1 VSLDESVVTFKD
13 NDSWQLIRLITYVFN
28 VLKNRKNLT
37 AYSVYNVN
45 KLIIATTN
53 MIKSLVYIFL
63 LCASAQSFSANITIK
78 NASDEPL
85 ANAVVWLSTNGAA
98 EITAPEAPYAMSQQ
112 NREFIPRI
120 LVVPKNA
127 KVEFPNA
134 DSIMHHVYSFSKA
147 KTFELKLYKEQPKAP
162 IVFEQTGVVE
172 LGCNI
177 HDWMLG
183 YIVVVDSTVFA
194 ITDENGKANLKT
206 GAGEYTLSVWHSGF
220 SDISNVETKDVIVG
234 TQSLEYKV
242 KQEVAAQ
249 IDFATDEFD
258 DY

>member
-1 VSLDESVVTFKD
+1 
-13 NDSWQLIRLITYVFN
+13 
-28 VLKNRKNLT
+28 
-37 AYSVYNVN
+37 
-45 KLIIATTN
+45 
-53 MIKSLVYIFL
+53 MIKPLLSVLL
-63 LCASAQSFSANITIK
+63 LCMSTCAAATKITIK
-78 NASDEPL
+78 NANNQPL
-85 ANAVVWLSTNGAA
+85 ANAVVWLSGASIQA
-98 EITAPEAPYAMSQQ
+98 GNQASKTYAMSQQ
-112 NREFIPRI
+112 NREFTPRT
-120 LVVPKNA
+120 LVVPQNA

-162 IVFEQTGVVE
+162 ITFDQTGVVE

-194 ITDENGKANLKT
+194 ITDDNGMVNLT
-206 GAGEYTLSVWHSGF
+206 APNGQYSMSVWHSGF
-220 SDISNVETKDVIVG
+220 SDISNVETHSVNVSDSPIHY
-234 TQSLEYKV
+234 TV
-242 KQEVAAQ
+242 KQAIAEQ

>member
-1 VSLDESVVTFKD
+1 
-13 NDSWQLIRLITYVFN
+13 
-28 VLKNRKNLT
+28 
-37 AYSVYNVN
+37 
-45 KLIIATTN
+45 
-53 MIKSLVYIFL
+53 MIKVLVYVFL
-63 LCASAQSFSANITIK
+63 LCASAQGFTANITIK
-78 NASDEPL
+78 NSSNEPL
-85 ANAVVWLSTNGAA
+85 ANAVVWLTASGST

-120 LVVPKNA
+120 LVVPQNA

-162 IVFEQTGVVE
+162 IIFDQTGVVE

-183 YIVVVDSTVFA
+183 YIVVVDSTIFA
-194 ITDENGKANLKT
+194 ITDENGHVDLNANV
-206 GAGEYTLSVWHSGF
+206 GEYTLSVWHSGF
-220 SDISNVETKDVIVG
+220 SDISKVESQTITVATNPI
-234 TQSLEYKV
+234 TYRV
-242 KQEVAAQ
+242 KQEIAEQ

>member
-1 VSLDESVVTFKD
+1 
-13 NDSWQLIRLITYVFN
+13 
-28 VLKNRKNLT
+28 
-37 AYSVYNVN
+37 
-45 KLIIATTN
+45 

-63 LCASAQSFSANITIK
+63 LCASTQSFSANITIK

-85 ANAVVWLSTNGAA
+85 ANAVVWLSTSGAA

-162 IVFEQTGVVE
+162 IIFEQTGVVE

-194 ITDENGKANLKT
+194 ITDENGKANLKI

>member
-1 VSLDESVVTFKD
+1 MKFKD
-13 NDSWQLIRLITYVFN
+13 NDCWLLIRLITYVFN

-37 AYSVYNVN
+37 TCSVYNVN

-53 MIKSLVYIFL
+53 MIKVLVYVFL
-63 LCASAQSFSANITIK
+63 LCASAQGFTANITIK
-78 NASDEPL
+78 NSSNEPL
-85 ANAVVWLSTNGAA
+85 ANAVVWLTASGST

-120 LVVPKNA
+120 LVVPQNA

-162 IVFEQTGVVE
+162 IIFDQTGVVE

-183 YIVVVDSTVFA
+183 YIVVVDSTIFA
-194 ITDENGKANLKT
+194 ITDENGHVDLNANV
-206 GAGEYTLSVWHSGF
+206 GEYTLSVWHSGF
-220 SDISNVETKDVIVG
+220 SDISKVESQTITVATNPI
-234 TQSLEYKV
+234 TYRV
-242 KQEVAAQ
+242 KQEIAEQ

>member
-1 VSLDESVVTFKD
+1 
-13 NDSWQLIRLITYVFN
+13 
-28 VLKNRKNLT
+28 
-37 AYSVYNVN
+37 
-45 KLIIATTN
+45 
-53 MIKSLVYIFL
+53 
-63 LCASAQSFSANITIK
+63 
-78 NASDEPL
+78 
-85 ANAVVWLSTNGAA
+85 VWLSGASIQA
-98 EITAPEAPYAMSQQ
+98 GNQESKTYAMSQQ
-112 NREFIPRI
+112 NREFTPRT
-120 LVVPKNA
+120 LVVPQNA

-162 IVFEQTGVVE
+162 ITFDQTGVVE

-194 ITDENGKANLKT
+194 ITDDNGRVNLT
-206 GAGEYTLSVWHSGF
+206 APNGQYSMSVWHSGF
-220 SDISNVETKDVIVG
+220 SDISNVETHSVNVSESPIHY
-234 TQSLEYKV
+234 TV
-242 KQEVAAQ
+242 KQAIAEQ

>member
-1 VSLDESVVTFKD
+1 MIKKLLCILLLSVSAQAFAT
-13 NDSWQLIRLITYVFN
+13 QII
-28 VLKNRKNLT
+28 LKNTDNQP
-37 AYSVYNVN
+37 V
-45 KLIIATTN
+45 
-53 MIKSLVYIFL
+53 
-63 LCASAQSFSANITIK
+63 
-78 NASDEPL
+78 
-85 ANAVVWLSTNGAA
+85 ANAVVWLSGAQTVPKA
-98 EITAPEAPYAMSQQ
+98 QMSKTYAMSQKD
-112 NREFIPRI
+112 REFTPRI

-162 IVFEQTGVVE
+162 IIFDQTGVVE

-183 YIVVVDSTVFA
+183 YIVVVDSAVFA
-194 ITDENGKANLKT
+194 ITDENGRVNLSAPH
-206 GAGEYTLSVWHSGF
+206 GQYTMSVWHSGF
-220 SDISNVETKDVIVG
+220 SDISQVETHTVNVSEASIN
-234 TQSLEYKV
+234 YNV
-242 KQEVAAQ
+242 KQPIAEQ